1 MADLPASV
9 TPGEASPDPSPQDV
23 IQRAWGLLEQRQPP
37 SEAAALVA
45 HIGTGHPLFPQAQH
59 VRGVCALRQGHGEQ
73 AKALLVDAIRQG
85 DSSTNV
91 WLNLTAT
98 ATMIGLPD
106 DIVSMILDLMKRIA
120 PHQLAAFAVQVLRAA
135 GFGTKE
141 RSARKDA
148 AFLKIALPVLSILL
162 DRREMD
168 GAMAAESVLY
178 EGYVKSTET
187 EAHFAFCMERI
198 APLFSRASHAW
209 RDELPALPQPSLEA
223 PYKVGFFIHNASM
236 LAHIEVLLNTLKG
249 YRMLDEQPFE
259 PTVYCFGGK
268 SPPME
273 QALAAL
279 GVRLVMLNELFPETQ
294 RSPWQRV
301 LRFRELIAQEG
312 VQEVVWVSLVTM
324 LPLVFGL
331 RVAPV
336 QTWFAMKYR
345 NFSNEDIDGYVSGS
359 ALTRFGLIGGRRWRT
374 AMLGVDDWYDP
385 AVEAQA
391 AQLRAALG
399 DGVVVMTLART
410 EKMQDSAYLQALA
423 AILVAHPE
431 AIFLWAGR
439 EEDPKVAAAFKAAG
453 VLERTRFIGWVNT
466 RLYAQ
471 VADVFLD
478 TFPFPCGF
486 TLFQAMAAGKPV
498 VIYDSAEAAQTGLWN
513 FIKPLVEDGEGTAEE
528 RAELRTFIGDDADPL
543 IALARSPEDYV
554 AHAGRLIG
562 DADARARAGEASRR
576 FMARYFS
583 DPRVMGSSLAD
594 HFMDLIAE
602 RRAGQSA

>member
-1 MADLPASV
+1 MTDAVQAAWEALRRPEPPQTVAAS
-9 TPGEASPDPSPQDV
+9 
-23 IQRAWGLLEQRQPP
+23 I
-37 SEAAALVA
+37 A
-45 HIGTGHPLFPQAQH
+45 HIGPDHPHFAAAQH
-59 VRGVCALRQGHGEQ
+59 LRGFLAIQNGACGEAL
-73 AKALLVDAIRQG
+73 ALLTDAVRRGHQ
-85 DSSTNV
+85 TRAA
-91 WLNLTAT
+91 WLHLAR
-98 ATMIGLPD
+98 AASALDWPD
-106 DIVSMILDLMKRIA
+106 ECLSLLLDLLNRVTDAQLGPFALDLVRIT
-120 PHQLAAFAVQVLRAA
+120 
-135 GFGTKE
+135 GFVNKE
-141 RSARKDA
+141 RSRSKDVMFETLLVP
-148 AFLKIALPVLSILL
+148 FLAEMLRRRDMDHALKL
-162 DRREMD
+162 
-168 GAMAAESVLY
+168 ESLIY
-178 EGYVKSTET
+178 ECYVKPTET
-187 EAHFAFCMERI
+187 EAHFAWCMERI
-198 APLFSRASHAW
+198 APLFTRAAHGW

-223 PYKVGFFIHNASM
+223 PYKVGFFIHNAST

-279 GVRLVMLNELFPETQ
+279 GVRLVMLNERFPETQ
-294 RSPWQRV
+294 CSNWQRL
-301 LRFRELIAQEG
+301 LRFRELISQEG

-324 LPLVFGL
+324 LPLAFGL
-331 RVAPV
+331 RIAPV

-359 ALTRFGLIGGRRWRT
+359 ALSRFGLIGGRRWRT

-385 AVEAQA
+385 TAEAQA

-399 DGVVVMTLART
+399 DWVVVMTLART
-410 EKMQDSAYLQALA
+410 EKMQDPAYLQALA

-439 EEDPKVAAAFKAAG
+439 EEDPKVVAAFKAAG
-453 VLERTRFIGWVNT
+453 VLDRTRFIGWVDT

-498 VIYDSAEAAQTGLWN
+498 LIYDSPEAAQTGLWN
-513 FIKPLVEDGEGTAEE
+513 FIKPLLEDGEGTAEE

-543 IALARSPEDYV
+543 IAVARSPEDYV
-554 AHAGRLIG
+554 TRAGQLIG
-562 DADARARAGEASRR
+562 DVEARARAGAAARR

-594 HFMDLIAE
+594 HFVDLIEE
-602 RRAGQSA
+602 RRARQSA